1 MTFPSRQIGL
11 APIQMMQYFQQRF
24 PSLILQTSDVR
35 LWVIALFIT
44 ITSFIPVV
52 SQEIQDPVQLVT
64 EGVVFREVGPAIMGG
79 RISDIAVNPD
89 NPANIFVGFA
99 TAGLWKTTS
108 DGMAWEPKFDN
119 QVTAS
124 IGAVSIAPSNPNI
137 VWVGTGEPQNRQSS
151 PYGFGVFKSVDGGDT
166 WVSTGL
172 SQTRH
177 IGRIVVHPQDPDVV
191 FVAAVGHLWGANDER
206 GVFKTTDGGDT
217 WEKVLYIDEDTGA
230 IDLVISPEDP
240 NTLFA
245 AMYQRRR
252 TAFGFSASG
261 SGSGIYRTY
270 DGGESWQELNEGL
283 PEGDKGRIGLDIYQG
298 DGSLLYATVES
309 VEGEGRGIYRTT
321 DRGDT
326 WEKVSERNPR
336 PMYFSMVRIDP
347 NNPERIYLGGVQ
359 LSISDDG
366 GKTWWEGDAA
376 EGIHVD
382 HHALWV
388 NPENSEHVILGSDG
402 GLSTTRDGG
411 QNWRM
416 YDNMSVGQFYEIGFD
431 MQHPYHVCG
440 GLQDNSSWCAPNQ
453 TLNNYGVRN
462 SDWED
467 VSGGDGFYNQVDPT
481 NPNIVYT
488 ESQGGNISRL
498 DRSTGSATR
507 IRPVARSSEVD
518 EERSY
523 DFNWNAPIVVSEHDP
538 NTVYIGANH
547 LLRSRDQGMTW
558 EEASPDLTRLIDRDT
573 LEIMGRPLSEPHLSR
588 NDGISSYGNITA
600 ISESSFSPSVIYV
613 GTDDGNLQV
622 TRDGGDNWMVVENR
636 PGLPPGTYVS
646 RLQASRHSEGRV
658 YASFDAHND
667 GDYKP
672 YLYVSEDYGASWQ
685 SISSDLPD
693 WSINVVREHH
703 LSPNLLF
710 LGNEVGV
717 YVSFNRGSDW
727 QPLKGN
733 FPTVPVDDIAIH
745 PRENDLIVGT
755 HGRSIW
761 ILHDLGPLQEIAE
774 DPAIL
779 GNGLQS
785 FQSKPGTQWIRSG
798 GWPFWGDM
806 FIAENPE
813 DGVRIRYWLGE
824 ELALGEVSE
833 CDQPVC
839 VEILDTSLR
848 PISKLAG
855 PGKAG
860 FHEIL
865 WDMRYE
871 LPSDM
876 EDPNGGGFGPPLTGP
891 MVLPGSYQARIM
903 AGLVTSEIEIEVQAD
918 PRDGMSDADRNAR
931 YEAAMS
937 VFEMLGLL
945 GQARDASERLGGQL
959 EDVETLLDSSSEVTD
974 SLRSNVGDLK
984 ARLDDAT
991 EDLSRLNRMSRL
1003 LSGIEGSATAPTA
1016 DQLYQI
1022 DLGMSD
1028 LTEVITTINELIGE
1042 GMPGLNT
1049 ELDHLGI
1056 RPDPGNLI
1064 EIPTVVP

>member
-24 PSLILQTSDVR
+24 TSLILQTRDVR

-124 IGAVSIAPSNPNI
+124 IGAVSIAPSNSNI

-177 IGRIVVHPQDPDVV
+177 IGRIIVHPQDPDVV

-388 NPENSEHVILGSDG
+388 NPENSDHVILGSDG

-600 ISESSFSPSVIYV
+600 IS
-613 GTDDGNLQV
+613 
-622 TRDGGDNWMVVENR
+622 
-636 PGLPPGTYVS
+636 
-646 RLQASRHSEGRV
+646 
-658 YASFDAHND
+658 
-667 GDYKP
+667 
-672 YLYVSEDYGASWQ
+672 
-685 SISSDLPD
+685 
-693 WSINVVREHH
+693 
-703 LSPNLLF
+703 
-710 LGNEVGV
+710 
-717 YVSFNRGSDW
+717 
-727 QPLKGN
+727 
-733 FPTVPVDDIAIH
+733 
-745 PRENDLIVGT
+745 
-755 HGRSIW
+755 
-761 ILHDLGPLQEIAE
+761 
-774 DPAIL
+774 
-779 GNGLQS
+779 
-785 FQSKPGTQWIRSG
+785 
-798 GWPFWGDM
+798 
-806 FIAENPE
+806 
-813 DGVRIRYWLGE
+813 
-824 ELALGEVSE
+824 
-833 CDQPVC
+833 
-839 VEILDTSLR
+839 
-848 PISKLAG
+848 
-855 PGKAG
+855 
-860 FHEIL
+860 
-865 WDMRYE
+865 
-871 LPSDM
+871 
-876 EDPNGGGFGPPLTGP
+876 
-891 MVLPGSYQARIM
+891 
-903 AGLVTSEIEIEVQAD
+903 
-918 PRDGMSDADRNAR
+918 
-931 YEAAMS
+931 
-937 VFEMLGLL
+937 
-945 GQARDASERLGGQL
+945 
-959 EDVETLLDSSSEVTD
+959 
-974 SLRSNVGDLK
+974 
-984 ARLDDAT
+984 
-991 EDLSRLNRMSRL
+991 
-1003 LSGIEGSATAPTA
+1003 
-1016 DQLYQI
+1016 
-1022 DLGMSD
+1022 
-1028 LTEVITTINELIGE
+1028 
-1042 GMPGLNT
+1042 
-1049 ELDHLGI
+1049 
-1056 RPDPGNLI
+1056 
-1064 EIPTVVP
+1064 

>member
-1 MTFPSRQIGL
+1 MTFPFSQTGSYAMQPFHKSQKMFFSVISRVLGVL
-11 APIQMMQYFQQRF
+11 FSATV
-24 PSLILQTSDVR
+24 LT
-35 LWVIALFIT
+35 IA
-44 ITSFIPVV
+44 SFISLVG
-52 SQEIQDPVQLVT
+52 QDNLDASRLIT

-79 RISDIAVNPD
+79 RISDVAVNAE

-99 TAGLWKTTS
+99 TAGLWGTTS
-108 DGMAWEPKFDN
+108 DGMAWESKFDN
-119 QVTAS
+119 QITSS
-124 IGAVSIAPSNPNI
+124 IGAVTMDPSNPNVI
-137 VWVGTGEPQNRQSS
+137 WVGTGEPQNRQSS
-151 PYGFGVFKSVDGGDT
+151 PYGYGVFKSVDAGEN
-166 WVSTGL
+166 WISVGL
-172 SQTRH
+172 SETRH
-177 IGRIVVHPQDPDVV
+177 IARIIVHPQDPNVV
-191 FVAAVGHLWGANDER
+191 YVAAVGHLWGPNEER
-206 GVFKTTDGGDT
+206 GVFKTTDGGEN
-217 WEKVLYIDEDTGA
+217 WEKVFYIDEDSGA
-230 IDLVISPEDP
+230 IDLVMSPEDP

-261 SGSGIYRTY
+261 SGSGIYRSY
-270 DGGESWQELNEGL
+270 DGGENWEELSEGL
-283 PEGDKGRIGLDIYQG
+283 PQGDKGRIGIDIYQRDG
-298 DGSLLYATVES
+298 DLLYATVES
-309 VEGEGRGIYRTT
+309 QEGDGRGLYRTR

-326 WEKVSERNPR
+326 WEMVDTRNPR

-366 GKTWWEGDAA
+366 GRTWWDGDAA

-382 HHALWV
+382 HHALWI
-388 NPENSEHVILGSDG
+388 NPDNSDHVILGSDG

-416 YDNMSVGQFYEIGFD
+416 YDNMPVGQFYEIGFD
-431 MQHPYHVCG
+431 MQDPYHVCG

-467 VSGGDGFYNQVDPT
+467 VSGGDGFYNQIDPT
-481 NPNIVYT
+481 NSNIVYT

-507 IRPVARSSEVD
+507 IRPVARSTESD
-518 EERSY
+518 EDRSY
-523 DFNWNAPIVVSEHDP
+523 DFNWNAPIVVSQHDP

-573 LEIMGRPLSEPHLSR
+573 LEIMGRSLSESHLSR

-600 ISESSFSPSVIYV
+600 ISESSFSSSVIYV

-622 TRDGGDNWMVVENR
+622 TRDGGDNWMIVENR
-636 PGLPPGTYVS
+636 PGLPQGTYVS

-667 GDYKP
+667 DDYGP
-672 YLYVSEDYGASWQ
+672 YLYVSEDYGVSWQ
-685 SISSDLPD
+685 SISSGLPD

-717 YVSFNRGSDW
+717 YVSFDRGGNW
-727 QPLKGN
+727 QSFKGN

-761 ILHDLGPLQEIAE
+761 ILHDLGPLQEIAD
-774 DPAIL
+774 DPAML
-779 GNGLQS
+779 GTSLHG
-785 FQSKPGTQWIRSG
+785 FRSKPGTQWIRSG

-806 FIAENPE
+806 FIAPNPE

-824 ELALGEVSE
+824 DLVLEPASE
-833 CDQPVC
+833 CGQPVC
-839 VEILDTSLR
+839 VEIFDKSLQL
-848 PISKLAG
+848 ISKMTG
-855 PGKAG
+855 SSEAG

-871 LPSDM
+871 LPSDI
-876 EDPNGGGFGPPLTGP
+876 EDSNGGGFGPSLTGP
-891 MVLPGSYQARIM
+891 MVLPGSYQARIT
-903 AGLVTSEIEIEVQAD
+903 AGLAASEVEIEVQAD
-918 PRDGMSDADRNAR
+918 PRDGMSEMDRRSR

-945 GQARDASERLGGQL
+945 GQARDASGRLEDQL
-959 EDVETLLDSSSEVTD
+959 EDVKTLLDSTSEVTED
-974 SLRSNVGDLK
+974 LRNLVQDLK
-984 ARLDDAT
+984 GNLDNAI
-991 EDLSRLNRMSRL
+991 EDLSGLNRMSRL
-1003 LSGIEGSATAPTA
+1003 LSGLEGSATAPTT

-1022 DLGMSD
+1022 EAGRSD
-1028 LTEVITTINELIGE
+1028 LTEVVTTINELISE
-1042 GMPGLNT
+1042 GMPNLNSGL
-1049 ELDHLGI
+1049 DRLGI
-1056 RPDPGNLI
+1056 RPDPGSLI
-1064 EIPTVVP
+1064 KIPAVVP

>member
-1 MTFPSRQIGL
+1 MTLPPRQTGSYSI
-11 APIQMMQYFQQRF
+11 
-24 PSLILQTSDVR
+24 
-35 LWVIALFIT
+35 
-44 ITSFIPVV
+44 
-52 SQEIQDPVQLVT
+52 QLVQISQKIFSSMISKVMGVSLSVTVLTIAPFLSLAGQENLDASRLIT
-64 EGVVFREVGPAIMGG
+64 EGVVFREIGPAIMGG
-79 RISDIAVNPD
+79 RISDIAVNVG

-108 DGMAWEPKFDN
+108 DGMAWESKFDN
-119 QVTAS
+119 QITAS
-124 IGAVSIAPSNPNI
+124 IGAVTMDPSNPNVI
-137 VWVGTGEPQNRQSS
+137 WVGTGEPQNRQSS
-151 PYGFGVFKSVDGGDT
+151 PYGYGVFKSVDGGDT
-166 WVSTGL
+166 WISVGL
-172 SQTRH
+172 SETRH
-177 IGRIVVHPQDPDVV
+177 IGRIVVHPQDPNVV
-191 FVAAVGHLWGANDER
+191 YVAAVGHLWGPNDER
-206 GVFKTTDGGDT
+206 GVFKTTDGGEN
-217 WEKVLYIDEDTGA
+217 WEKILYIDEDSGA
-230 IDLVISPEDP
+230 IDLVMSPEDP

-270 DGGESWQELNEGL
+270 DGGENWEELSEGL
-283 PEGDKGRIGLDIYQG
+283 PQGDKGRIGIDIYQRDG
-298 DGSLLYATVES
+298 DLLYATVES
-309 VEGEGRGIYRTT
+309 QEGKGRGIYRTR

-326 WEKVSERNPR
+326 WELMGVRNPR
-336 PMYFSMVRIDP
+336 PMYFSLVRIDP

-382 HHALWV
+382 HHALWI
-388 NPENSEHVILGSDG
+388 NPDNSDYVILGSDG

-416 YDNMSVGQFYEIGFD
+416 YDNMPVGQFYEIGFD

-453 TLNNYGVRN
+453 TLSSYGVRN

-467 VSGGDGFYNQVDPT
+467 VSGGDGFYNQIDPT
-481 NPNIVYT
+481 NSNIVYT

-507 IRPVARSSEVD
+507 IRPVARSTKSD
-518 EERSY
+518 EDRSY
-523 DFNWNAPIVVSEHDP
+523 DFNWNAPIVVSQHDP

-558 EEASPDLTRLIDRDT
+558 EEISPDLTRLIDRDT
-573 LEIMGRPLSEPHLSR
+573 LEVMGRPLSESHISR

-600 ISESSFSPSVIYV
+600 ISESSFSSSVIYV

-622 TRDGGDNWMVVENR
+622 TRDGGDSWMIVENR
-636 PGLPPGTYVS
+636 PGLPRGTYVS

-667 GDYKP
+667 DDYRP
-672 YLYVSEDYGASWQ
+672 YLYVSEDYGVSWQ

-717 YVSFNRGSDW
+717 YVSFDRGNNW

-733 FPTVPVDDIAIH
+733 FPTVPVDDIAIQ

-761 ILHDLGPLQEIAE
+761 ILHDLSPLQEIAE
-774 DPAIL
+774 DPGIL
-779 GNGLQS
+779 DAPLQG
-785 FQSKPGTQWIRSG
+785 FPAKPGIQWIRSG

-806 FIAENPE
+806 FIAANPE
-813 DGVRIRYWLGE
+813 DGVRIRYWLAEDLEGD
-824 ELALGEVSE
+824 SE
-833 CDQPVC
+833 CGQSVC
-839 VEILDTSLR
+839 VEILDSSLGI
-848 PISKLAG
+848 ISKMTG
-855 PGKAG
+855 PGEAG

-865 WDMRYE
+865 WDMRYD
-871 LPSDM
+871 LPSNM
-876 EDPNGGGFGPPLTGP
+876 EDQNGGGFGPPLTGP
-891 MVLPGSYQARIM
+891 MALPGTYQARIM
-903 AGLVTSEIEIEVQAD
+903 GGLTASEVQIEVQAD
-918 PRDGMSDADRNAR
+918 PRDDMSEMDRR
-931 YEAAMS
+931 SRHEAAMS

-945 GQARDASERLGGQL
+945 GQARDASGRLGDQL
-959 EDVETLLDSSSEVTD
+959 EDVETLLDSTSEVTED
-974 SLRSNVGDLK
+974 LRSLVQDLK
-984 ARLDDAT
+984 DDLDSAT
-991 EDLSRLNRMSRL
+991 EDLSGLNRMSRL
-1003 LSGIEGSATAPTA
+1003 LSGLEGSATAPTA

-1022 DLGMSD
+1022 EAGMSD
-1028 LTEVITTINELIGE
+1028 LTEVITTINELISG
-1042 GMPGLNT
+1042 GMPNLNS
-1049 ELDHLGI
+1049 ELDRLGI
-1056 RPDPGNLI
+1056 RPDPGSLI
-1064 EIPTVVP
+1064 KIPAVIP

>member
-1 MTFPSRQIGL
+1 MAFPFRQTGSH
-11 APIQMMQYFQQRF
+11 PIQVVQDLQKLF
-24 PSLILQTSDVR
+24 PYLMSKVLR
-35 LWVIALFIT
+35 LCLLATVLT
-44 ITSFIPVV
+44 ITPFI
-52 SQEIQDPVQLVT
+52 SLAGQEDQDPVRLIT
-64 EGVVFREVGPAIMGG
+64 ESMVFREIGPAIMGG
-79 RISDIAVNPD
+79 RISDIAVNAE

-108 DGMAWEPKFDN
+108 DGMAWESKFDT
-119 QVTAS
+119 QLTGS
-124 IGAVSIAPSNPNI
+124 IGAVTMAPSNPNV

-151 PYGFGVFKSVDGGDT
+151 PYGYGVFKSLDGGDT
-166 WVSTGL
+166 WVSAGL
-172 SQTRH
+172 SETRH
-177 IGRIVVHPQDPDVV
+177 IGRIVIDPQDPNVV
-191 FVAAVGHLWGANDER
+191 FVAAVGRLWGANDQR
-206 GVFKTTDGGDT
+206 GVFKTTDGGNS
-217 WEKVLYIDEDTGA
+217 WEKILYIDEDTGA
-230 IDLVISPEDP
+230 IDLVMSPEDP

-270 DGGESWQELNEGL
+270 DGGETWQELTEGL
-283 PEGDKGRIGLDIYQG
+283 PEGDKGRIGLDIYQR

-309 VEGEGRGIYRTT
+309 LEGDGRGIYRTT

-326 WEKVSERNPR
+326 WEMISERNPR
-336 PMYFSMVRIDP
+336 PMYFSLVRIDP

-366 GKTWWEGDAA
+366 GQTWWEGDAA

-388 NPENSEHVILGSDG
+388 NPDNSNHVILGSDG

-416 YDNMSVGQFYEIGFD
+416 YDNMPVGQFYEIGFD
-431 MQHPYHVCG
+431 MQDPYHVCG

-453 TLNNYGVRN
+453 TLTNYGVRN

-481 NPNIVYT
+481 NSNIVYT

-507 IRPVARSSEVD
+507 IRPVARSSGAD
-518 EERSY
+518 EDRSY
-523 DFNWNAPIVVSEHDP
+523 EFNWNAPIVVSQHDP

-547 LLRSRDQGMTW
+547 LLRSQDQGMTW
-558 EEASPDLTRLIDRDT
+558 GEASPDLTRLIDRDT
-573 LEIMGRPLSEPHLSR
+573 LEIMGRPLSESHLSR

-600 ISESSFSPSVIYV
+600 ISESSFSSSVIYV

-622 TRDGGDNWMVVENR
+622 TRDGGDNWMIVENR
-636 PGLPPGTYVS
+636 PGLPQGTYVS
-646 RLQASRHSEGRV
+646 RLQTSRHSEGRV

-667 GDYKP
+667 DDYKP
-672 YLYVSEDYGASWQ
+672 YLYVSEDYGVSWKP
-685 SISSDLPD
+685 ISSNLPN

-703 LSPNLLF
+703 SSPNLLF
-710 LGNEVGV
+710 VGNEVGV
-717 YVSFNRGSDW
+717 YVSLDRGNKW
-727 QPLKGN
+727 QQLKGN

-761 ILHDLGPLQEIAE
+761 ILHDLSALQEVAE
-774 DPAIL
+774 NPAIL
-779 GNGLQS
+779 DTALQG
-785 FQSKPGTQWIRSG
+785 FRSKPGTQWIRSG

-813 DGVRIRYWLGE
+813 DGVRVRYWLGE
-824 ELALGEVSE
+824 DLDLENDSE
-833 CDQPVC
+833 CGQSVC
-839 VEILDTSLR
+839 FEILGASSELIAEMT
-848 PISKLAG
+848 G
-855 PGKAG
+855 PSVAG

-865 WDMRYE
+865 WDMRHDV
-871 LPSDM
+871 PSNM
-876 EDPNGGGFGPPLTGP
+876 EEQDGSGFGPPLTGP
-891 MVLPGSYQARIM
+891 MVLPGIYQVRM
-903 AGLVTSEIEIEVQAD
+903 TAGLLQSEIDVEVEAD
-918 PRDGMSDADRNAR
+918 PRDRMSETDRRSR

-937 VFEMLGLL
+937 VFEILGLL
-945 GQARDASERLGGQL
+945 GQARDASERLESQL
-959 EDVETLLDSSSEVTD
+959 EDVATLLESSSGVTE
-974 SLRSNVGDLK
+974 DLENLVEELK
-984 ARLDDAT
+984 GNLDGAN
-991 EDLSRLNRMSRL
+991 EDLSRLNRISRL
-1003 LSGIEGSATAPTA
+1003 LSSIEGSATVPTA

-1022 DLGMSD
+1022 EEGMDDLI
-1028 LTEVITTINELIGE
+1028 EVIMTMNELIAE
-1042 GMPGLNT
+1042 GMPNLNS
-1049 ELDHLGI
+1049 ELDQLGI
-1056 RPDPGNLI
+1056 RPDPGSLI
-1064 EIPTVVP
+1064 EIPTVIP